1 MRVVGERVVAPI
13 MEVGVAGREV
23 MANDVGEVVTVTDD
37 SVGGVGVRRR
47 FEVTVDASED
57 DSVVRM
63 GDLQS

>member
-1 MRVVGERVVAPI
+1 